1 MRKRDIRT
9 QRKDKRTP
17 WTQQPRDTENQQQMD
32 AAFEQLAR
40 ERAQQQGRQQ

>member
-17 WTQQPRDTENQQQMD
+17 WTQQRDNDKQQQMD
-32 AAFEQLAR
+32 AAFAQLDR